1 MKQLLLFVI
10 TSLSFS
16 LNAQT
21 EDYQGRYLFLN
32 EQEKGDVLKYDLQLH
47 ADHTFSFHFYRNIV
61 CSICK
66 EENSYGK
73 GTWKVENKIIYFT
86 THISDLNQKYTLD
99 FSGTTAR
106 MIKKSPRDLSDKIVP
121 VAIQFYKSNIRW
133 MEKWKLP
140 LVE

>member
-10 TSLSFS
+10 TSLSLS
-16 LNAQT
+16 LNAQI

-32 EQEKGDVLKYDLQLH
+32 EQEKGDVMKYELQINS
-47 ADHTFSFHFYRNIV
+47 DQTFTFHFYRNII
-61 CSICK
+61 CSVCK
-66 EENSYGK
+66 EENKHGK

-86 THISDLNQKYTLD
+86 THLSDLDEKHTLD
-99 FSGTTAR
+99 FTGTTAR

-121 VAIQFYKSNIRW
+121 VAIQFYKSNIPW
-133 MEKWKLP
+133 IEKWKLP